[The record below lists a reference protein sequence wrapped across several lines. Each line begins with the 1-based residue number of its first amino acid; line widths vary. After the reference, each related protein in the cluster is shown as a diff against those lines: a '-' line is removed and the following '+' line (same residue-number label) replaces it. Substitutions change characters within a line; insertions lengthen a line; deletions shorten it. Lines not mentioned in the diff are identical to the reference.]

1 MAISIATNFDVLT
14 TLPIDARYAVS
25 DEAERIAI
33 PNGQRYDGLSVYQ
46 RDTNV
51 TWQLQGGI
59 VTWVDISSGVS
70 SDVDGGNWT

>member
-59 VTWVDISSGVS
+59 VTWVDVSSGVS